1 MSIFVYYVF
10 PTFMKSPFLYLSLAL
25 LLATIAIVMR
35 QNPFSLKPVLVENYI
50 FISASLTFPNC
61 PNNTLAWSR
70 RPAVLMNFILNNS
83 SAPINFF
90 LSSIIRLRTEV
101 RTRNQRPFLVR
112 DSASEC

>member
-1 MSIFVYYVF
+1 MSIFVYYTF

-35 QNPFSLKPVLVENYI
+35 QNPFSLKPVIVENYI

-61 PNNTLAWSR
+61 PNNMTRLFTLAWSR

-83 SAPINFF
+83 SVPINFF
-90 LSSIIRLRTEV
+90 LSSIFRLRTEV
-101 RTRNQRPFLVR
+101 
-112 DSASEC
+112 